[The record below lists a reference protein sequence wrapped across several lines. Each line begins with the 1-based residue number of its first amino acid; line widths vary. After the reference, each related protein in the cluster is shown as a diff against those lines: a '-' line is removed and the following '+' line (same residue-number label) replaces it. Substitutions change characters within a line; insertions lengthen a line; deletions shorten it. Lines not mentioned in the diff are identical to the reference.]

1 MSQSSAYQLDLFANS
16 VTIRPR
22 QRKSSVTI
30 SERDRDSD
38 GRYAGVSDIPD
49 ENEVDKLK
57 RQLETERRR
66 NDAVA
71 ASLRQKDEM
80 IQSLN
85 EKLKKHGIT

>member
-38 GRYAGVSDIPD
+38 GRYAGVSDIPA

-71 ASLRQKDEM
+71 ASLRHKDEM
-80 IQSLN
+80 IQYLN